1 MSKVIATAAIKGA
14 HDVMRRTRSELDA
27 AIEKFGASQ
36 VIGWPELTAFHLPMI
51 AALTGQDIKTL
62 EQAKALLEGEVV
74 PLLAD
79 VPEEHVWLPYLPGAL
94 DAGGATLMAEEILK
108 AIGYLNGT
116 EPAKPG
122 WFGFISDTIQRTL
135 GIQLVDGRMPG
146 FAALIGAAPS
156 VEIAVH
162 IIREL
167 QKRSILV
174 FVLGNSNGVTL
185 RDQLIEGGVYSKEIL
200 EHPEMG
206 WDTYVVPVG
215 PDTESLI
222 YVLDWAARAA
232 LIFGGIPKGDMKG
245 VLDYTRA
252 HTFAFGMG
260 LGELD
265 DIKYANGA
273 GAIIM
278 GFPVVADTPGPEI
291 RPTGVTTYE
300 EVVRELDHHRIV
312 ETGVQIRGLK
322 VTVRDVNIPVPVAA
336 AFEGET
342 VRREDMQVEYG
353 GKNNIAM
360 EFLRTRAADDI
371 KDGDVQV
378 IGPDVDTVAEGSSH
392 DIALLIEVAGR
403 KMQDDFEPILER
415 QTHLIVNHAMGIF
428 HMGQRDLA
436 WIRISKEAYKSGF
449 RLRHFGDLLVS
460 ELKHSYGAILDKVQ
474 VKVVTDKEVI
484 DKAHAEAREVWHA
497 RDIRIA
503 GMTDETIDTY
513 YSCTLCQSYA
523 PNHVCVI
530 TPERLGLCGA
540 YNWLDGKAAYE
551 INPTGGNQPVQK
563 GATVLDEAGEFKGVN
578 EFVHKHSQRTIDRV
592 CLYSMMDAPMT
603 SCGCFEVILSILP
616 ETNGIMAVN
625 REYRGMTPCG
635 MPFTTLAGSVGGG
648 NVTPGFLGVGRLYIG
663 SPKFIRS
670 DGGIKRLVW
679 MPKELKDQLHD
690 ALVKRGEEI
699 GIPDLIDR
707 IADETVGSTSEEI
720 MPFLMEKKHPALEM
734 DPML

>member
-1 MSKVIATAAIKGA
+1 MSKIIATAAIKGA
-14 HDVMRRTRSELDA
+14 HDVVARTNAALDA
-27 AIEKFGASQ
+27 AIEQYGASQ
-36 VIGWPELTAFHLPMI
+36 NIGWPELTAFHLPMI
-51 AALTGQDIKTL
+51 NGLTGIDIKTL
-62 EQAKALLEGEVV
+62 GQAKSLMETEIP
-74 PLLAD
+74 PLMAD
-79 VPEEHVWLPYLPGAL
+79 VPDDHVWLPYLPGAL

-146 FAALIGAAPS
+146 FAALIGAAPD
-156 VEIAVH
+156 VEKAVY

-167 QKRSILV
+167 QKRNILI

-185 RDQLIEGGVYSKEIL
+185 RDQLIEGGVYSQDVL

-222 YVLDWAARAA
+222 YVLDWAVRAA

-265 DIKYANGA
+265 DVKYANGA

-300 EVVRELDHHRIV
+300 EVVRELNHERIV
-312 ETGVQIRGLK
+312 ETGVQVRGLK

-342 VRREDMQVEYG
+342 VRREDMQVEFG
-353 GKNNIAM
+353 GKNNMAM
-360 EFLRTRAADDI
+360 EFLRTRPADDI

-378 IGPDVDTVAEGSSH
+378 IGEDVDTMAEGSSH

-436 WIRISKEAYKSGF
+436 WIRISKAAYKSGF

-474 VKVVTDKEVI
+474 VRVVTDKESI
-484 DKAHAEAREVWHA
+484 EKAHAEAREVWHA
-497 RDIRIA
+497 RDIRIG
-503 GMTDETIDTY
+503 GMTDETTDTY
-513 YSCTLCQSYA
+513 YSCLLCQSYA
-523 PNHVCVI
+523 PNHVCII

-563 GATVLDEAGEFKGVN
+563 GAAIQEQAGEFRGVN
-578 EFVHKHSQRTIDRV
+578 EFVHKFSQRTVDRV

-616 ETNGIMAVN
+616 EANGIMAVN

-648 NVTPGFLGVGRLYIG
+648 NITPGFLGVGRLYIG
-663 SPKFIRS
+663 SPKFIQA

-679 MPKELKDQLHD
+679 MPKELKDQLRE
-690 ALVKRGEEI
+690 AITKRGEEI

-707 IADETVGSTSEEI
+707 IADETVGETGEQI
-720 MPFLMEKKHPALEM
+720 LPFLTEKKHPALEM
-734 DPML
+734 EPML

>member
-1 MSKVIATAAIKGA
+1 MSKIIASAAIRGA
-14 HDVMRRTRSELDA
+14 HDVVARTQAAIDA
-27 AIEKFGASQ
+27 AIEQYGEAQ
-36 VIGWPELTAFHLPMI
+36 TIGWPDLTAFDLPMI
-51 AALTGQDIKTL
+51 TALTGR
-62 EQAKALLEGEVV
+62 EVKNLKHAREVMHEEIV
-74 PLLAD
+74 PLLSP
-79 VPEEHVWLPYLPGAL
+79 VPDDEVWLPYLPGTL

-146 FAALIGAAPS
+146 FAALIGAAPD
-156 VEIAVH
+156 VDTAVY
-162 IIREL
+162 IVREL
-167 QKRSILV
+167 QKRNILI
-174 FVLGNSNGVTL
+174 FVLSHSNGVCL
-185 RDQLIEGGVYSKEIL
+185 RDQLIEGGVYSPEIL
-200 EHPEMG
+200 ERPEIG

-232 LIFGGIPKGDMKG
+232 LIFGGIAKGDAMG

-278 GFPVVADTPGPEI
+278 GFPVIADTPGPEI
-291 RPTGVTTYE
+291 RPTGVCTYE
-300 EVVRELDHHRIV
+300 EVVRELDHKRIV
-312 ETGVQIRGLK
+312 ETGVQVRGLK
-322 VTVRDVNIPVPVAA
+322 VTVRDVDIPVPVAA

-342 VRREDMQVEYG
+342 VRREDMQVEFG
-353 GKNNIAM
+353 GKNSLAM
-360 EFLRTRAADDI
+360 EFLRTRPADDI
-371 KDGDVQV
+371 KDGHVEV
-378 IGPDVDTVAEGSSH
+378 IGPDVDEMEEGSSH
-392 DIALLIEVAGR
+392 DLALLIEVAGR
-403 KMQDDFEPILER
+403 KMQEDFEPILER

-436 WIRISKEAYKSGF
+436 WIRISKEAYKAGF
-449 RLRHFGDLLVS
+449 RLRHFGDLLIS
-460 ELKHSYGAILDKVQ
+460 ELKHNYGAILDKVQ
-474 VKVVTDKEVI
+474 VTVATDKAVI
-484 DKAHAEAREVWHA
+484 DKAHEEARQVWQA
-497 RDIRIA
+497 RDARIA
-503 GMTDETIDTY
+503 GMTDETVDTF

-523 PNHVCVI
+523 PTHVCII

-551 INPTGGNQPVQK
+551 INPAGGNQPVPK
-563 GATVLDEAGEFKGVN
+563 GQVIDPEKGEFRNVN
-578 EFVHKHSQRTIDRV
+578 EFVYKFSQRKVDRV

-616 ETNGIMAVN
+616 EANGIMAVN

-648 NVTPGFLGVGRLYIG
+648 NVTPGFLGVGRLYLG
-663 SPKFIRS
+663 SPKFIQA
-670 DGGIKRLVW
+670 DGGIRRLVW
-679 MPKELKDQLHD
+679 MPKELKD
-690 ALVKRGEEI
+690 ALRESITKQAERI
-699 GIPDLIDR
+699 GIPDLVDR
-707 IADETVGSTSEEI
+707 IADETVGETSEQI
-720 MPFLMEKKHPALEM
+720 LPWLMEKKHPALEM
-734 DPML
+734 DPIL

>member
-1 MSKVIATAAIKGA
+1 MSKIIATAAIKGA
-14 HDVMRRTRSELDA
+14 HDVVARTEA
-27 AIEKFGASQ
+27 AIAAALAKHGAAQ
-36 VIGWPELTAFHLPMI
+36 TIGWPDLTAFALPMI
-51 AALTGQDIKTL
+51 CGLTGHEITNL
-62 EQAKALLEGEVV
+62 GQAQQLLEDEVK
-74 PLLAD
+74 PLLAPIPD
-79 VPEEHVWLPYLPGAL
+79 EHTWLPYLPGLL

-116 EPAKPG
+116 EPGGPG

-146 FAALIGAAPS
+146 FAALIGAAPD
-156 VEIAVH
+156 VEKAVH
-162 IIREL
+162 IVREL

-174 FVLGNSNGVTL
+174 FVLGQSNGVHL
-185 RDQLIEGGVYSKEIL
+185 RDQLIEGGVYSKDIM

-222 YVLDWAARAA
+222 YVLDWAVRAA
-232 LIFGGIPKGDMKG
+232 LIFGGIPKGDMMG

-252 HTFAFGMG
+252 HTYAFGLG

-265 DIKYANGA
+265 DVKYANGA
-273 GAIIM
+273 GAVIM

-300 EVVRELDHHRIV
+300 EVVRELDHDRIV
-312 ETGVQIRGLK
+312 ETAVQVRGLK

-342 VRREDMQVEYG
+342 VRREDMHVEFG
-353 GKNNIAM
+353 GKNNMAM
-360 EFLRTRAADDI
+360 EFLRTRPAEEI

-378 IGPDVDTVAEGSSH
+378 IGEDVDTMEEGSSH
-392 DIALLIEVAGR
+392 DIALLVEVAGR

-415 QTHLIVNHAMGIF
+415 NTHLIVNHAMGIF

-436 WIRISKEAYKSGF
+436 WVRISKEAYKSGF

-460 ELKHSYGAILDKVQ
+460 ELKHSFGAILDKVQ
-474 VKVVTDKEVI
+474 VRVVTDKAVI
-484 DKAHAEAREVWHA
+484 DKAHEEAREVWHA

-523 PNHVCVI
+523 PNHVCII

-551 INPTGGNQPVQK
+551 INPTGGNQPVAK
-563 GATVLDEAGEFKGVN
+563 GAAILEQPGEFKGVN
-578 EFVHKHSQRTIDRV
+578 EFVHKNSQRTVERV

-603 SCGCFEVILSILP
+603 SCGCFEVILSIMP
-616 ETNGIMAVN
+616 EANGIMAVN
-625 REYRGMTPCG
+625 REFRGMTPCG

-648 NVTPGFLGVGRLYIG
+648 NVTPGFLGVGRLYIT

-670 DGGIKRLVW
+670 DGGLKRLVW

-690 ALVKRGEEI
+690 ALVKRGEEM
-699 GIPDLIDR
+699 GIPDFIDR
-707 IADETVGSTSEEI
+707 IADESVGETPDQI
-720 MPFLMEKKHPALEM
+720 LPWLTEKKHPALEM
-734 DPML
+734 EPML

>member
-1 MSKVIATAAIKGA
+1 MSREIATAAIRGA
-14 HDVMRRTRSELDA
+14 HELVGRARADVAA
-27 AIEKFGASQ
+27 AIVQHGAPQ
-36 VIGWPELTAFHLPMI
+36 AIGWPELSAFHLPMI
-51 AALTGQDIKTL
+51 AALTGRDIRNL
-62 EQAKALLEGEVV
+62 ADAQALLEEEVA
-74 PLLAD
+74 PLLAA
-79 VPEEHVWLPYLPGAL
+79 VPDEHVWLPYLSGAL
-94 DAGGATLMAEEILK
+94 DAGGAAFMAEEVSK

-116 EPAKPG
+116 EPARPG

-146 FAALIGAAPS
+146 FAAVIGAAPD
-156 VEIAVH
+156 VERAVH

-174 FVLGNSNGVTL
+174 FLVGHSNGVTL
-185 RDQLIEGGVYSKEIL
+185 RDQLIEGRVFSSDIL
-200 EHPEMG
+200 EHPELG

-222 YVLDWAARAA
+222 YVASWAARAA
-232 LIFGGIPKGDMKG
+232 MIFGGIPKGDMKG
-245 VLDYTRA
+245 ILDYTRA
-252 HTFAFGMG
+252 HTMAFGLG
-260 LGELD
+260 LGPLD

-291 RPTGVTTYE
+291 RPTGVCTYE
-300 EVVRELDHHRIV
+300 EVVRELDHSRIV
-312 ETGVQIRGLK
+312 ETGVQVRGLK
-322 VTVRDVNIPVPVAA
+322 VTVHDVNIPVPVAA

-342 VRREDMQVEYG
+342 VRREDMQVEFG
-353 GKNNIAM
+353 GKNNMAM
-360 EFLRTRAADDI
+360 EFLRTRPADDI

-378 IGPDVDTVAEGSSH
+378 VGDDVDAMEEGSSH
-392 DIALLIEVAGR
+392 DLALLIEVAGR

-436 WIRISKEAYKSGF
+436 WIRISKEGYQAGF
-449 RLRHFGDLLVS
+449 RLRHFGDLLIS

-474 VKVVTDKEVI
+474 VTVTTDKAVI
-484 DKAHAEAREVWHA
+484 DQARMEAREVWHA

-503 GMTDETIDTY
+503 GMTDETVDTY

-523 PNHVCVI
+523 PNHVCII

-551 INPTGGNQPVQK
+551 INPTGGNQPVAK
-563 GATVLDEAGEFKGVN
+563 GAQILEAEGEFKGVN
-578 EFVHKHSQRTIDRV
+578 EFVYKYSQRTVDRV

-616 ETNGIMAVN
+616 EANGIMAVN

-648 NVTPGFLGVGRLYIG
+648 NVTPGFLGVGRLYLG

-670 DGGIKRLVW
+670 DGGIRRLVW
-679 MPKELKDQLHD
+679 MPKELKDQLRD
-690 ALVKRGEEI
+690 AITKQGEGL
-699 GIPDLIDR
+699 GIPDLADR
-707 IADETVGSTSEEI
+707 IADETVGETSDQI
-720 MPFLMEKKHPALEM
+720 LPFLTEKQHPALTMES
-734 DPML
+734 ML